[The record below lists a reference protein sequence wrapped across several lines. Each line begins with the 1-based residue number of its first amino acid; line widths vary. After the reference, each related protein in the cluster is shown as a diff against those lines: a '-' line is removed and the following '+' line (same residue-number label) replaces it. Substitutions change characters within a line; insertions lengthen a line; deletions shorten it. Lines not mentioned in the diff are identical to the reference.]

1 MIETSGKVVKI
12 YIKET
17 DEDFFDQTVN
27 VQLDDEIESLAHQ
40 VNEEEKME
48 ETQFIVI

>member
-1 MIETSGKVVKI
+1 MMETSGKVVKI

-27 VQLDDEIESLAHQ
+27 VQLDDEIESLANQ
-40 VNEEEKME
+40 VNDEKMDE
-48 ETQFIVI
+48 S